1 MANNV
6 TEVTT
11 GKPSVSGAIWRA
23 PFGTTL
29 PTGVSDTLAEA
40 FACLGFCSEDGLTNS
55 ASPTTETIKAWGGNA
70 VLSPTTDKIDT
81 FKWKSIQA
89 LNVDVLKMVYGDSN
103 VSGTLTTGITVR
115 VNNNEQEAAV
125 YVIDTVHRGG
135 VLKRQ
140 VIPNAKL
147 TELGDIVYKDNE
159 ALGYDVKITAMSGG
173 FGVGDSDTHKEYIK
187 KISGS

>member
-11 GKPSVSGAIWRA
+11 GKPNVSGAIWRA

-29 PTGVSDTLAEA
+29 PTSVSDTLAEA

-55 ASPTTETIKAWGGNA
+55 ASPTTEQVKAWGGEI
-70 VLSPTTDKIDT
+70 VLTPTTEKIDT

-89 LNVDVLKMVYGDSN
+89 LNVDVLKMVYGDAN

-115 VNNNEQEAAV
+115 VNSNEQEAAV
-125 YVIDTVHRGG
+125 YVIDTVHRDG
-135 VLKRQ
+135 VLKRT

-159 ALGYDVKITAMSGG
+159 ALGYDVTITAMSGG
-173 FGVGDSDTHKEYIK
+173 FAAGDNDTHKEYIK
-187 KISGS
+187 KPSST